1 MTPRLSRVVVTFE
14 GGDLNSEKIC
24 KALRDMLESQVSK
37 NNSEVDRPIKP
48 EAAVQVV
55 DYLINANVYVSVP
68 GELRSV
74 KMNKTWIVRIPRV
87 KNYSEEFNK
96 QQALKAVAERYGGRM
111 SDLEIIE
118 LKLVNYVPV
127 EIPDSLFMNTTLE

>member
-1 MTPRLSRVVVTFE
+1 MSKLSKVTLLFE
-14 GGDLNSEKIC
+14 GDDLNAEKIY
-24 KALRDMLESQVSK
+24 KAFLEMLTQHEADKSQY
-37 NNSEVDRPIKP
+37 ERPINP
-48 EAAVQVV
+48 ETVILVT

-68 GELRSV
+68 GELHSIKR
-74 KMNKTWIVRIPRV
+74 NKTWIVRIPRV
-87 KNYSEEFNK
+87 KNYSDEFNR

-127 EIPDSLFMNTTLE
+127 EIPDSMFMNTTLE